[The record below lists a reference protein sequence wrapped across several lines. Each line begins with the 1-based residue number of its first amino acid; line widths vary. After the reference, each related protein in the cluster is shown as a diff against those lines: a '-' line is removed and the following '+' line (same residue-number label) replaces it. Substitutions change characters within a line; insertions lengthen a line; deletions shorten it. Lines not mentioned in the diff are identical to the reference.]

1 MRIATLFFV
10 TLVALYAERN
20 CVGPVKVVRTP
31 ENVPAAEVPRDQRLD
46 REEVQDLLDR
56 AVPQILDWAYRWKR
70 EFPCP
75 AGPMN
80 AESRQVQTTG
90 IEWRSR
96 YEKLRDK
103 EFHIAVMWLDDARL
117 EVFFS
122 DLGLKGQLSIA
133 DSRTWQWDEPEP
145 VCSDK
150 NNSELENFTVPYAA
164 GASEGANAP
173 SLRQVNDDLAEFVR
187 QIVSSRYCA
196 KAGEKVIITIPRFAV
211 GEPSIFVKVDL
222 EADRAEQLST
232 VLWISL
238 RMDTEK
244 RSITPLLG
252 KTIIEQ
258 TRNGLFSRTIEAT
271 IANRVEMKC
280 STKVE

>member
-96 YEKLRDK
+96 YEKLRDN

-150 NNSELENFTVPYAA
+150 NNSELENFTVPYA
-164 GASEGANAP
+164 
-173 SLRQVNDDLAEFVR
+173 
-187 QIVSSRYCA
+187 
-196 KAGEKVIITIPRFAV
+196 
-211 GEPSIFVKVDL
+211 
-222 EADRAEQLST
+222 
-232 VLWISL
+232 
-238 RMDTEK
+238 
-244 RSITPLLG
+244 
-252 KTIIEQ
+252 
-258 TRNGLFSRTIEAT
+258 
-271 IANRVEMKC
+271 
-280 STKVE
+280 